1 MGFSEW
7 LDRELDSRGWSRS
20 EAARRGGISASMVD
34 KVINGH
40 AQPGMTFYKGIA
52 QAFEMPLED
61 VLIKA
66 GEIEK
71 RTEDTGPTFWEWLR
85 IWLNANDEERD
96 RLLERAEKFAA
107 ENKAAKEAEKKKSDS
122 ENAD

>member
-7 LDRELDSRGWSRS
+7 LDAELNIRGWSRS

-52 QAFEMPLED
+52 NAFQVPLKE
-61 VLIKA
+61 VLIQA
-66 GEIEK
+66 GEIDE
-71 RTEDTGPTFWEWLR
+71 RSTEDSPTFFEWIRL
-85 IWLNANDEERD
+85 WLNANEMERDHLLELAEEIVKQQDEE
-96 RLLERAEKFAA
+96 EGE
-107 ENKAAKEAEKKKSDS
+107 E
-122 ENAD
+122 